1 VAFSIISPGVEPVM
15 ATHTLLMR
23 ERRIWNAA
31 VGTFDLM
38 GAIAYLTEQLAWMQ
52 IFPRSLKLFD
62 DWIVCKAGR
71 VFIMSTA
78 MMDAGYQEKSPRQGT
93 AWHLLRLVNLLK

>member
-1 VAFSIISPGVEPVM
+1 MM

-38 GAIAYLTEQLAWMQ
+38 GAIAYLTEQAPWMQ
-52 IFPRSLKLFD
+52 ISL
-62 DWIVCKAGR
+62 G
-71 VFIMSTA
+71 
-78 MMDAGYQEKSPRQGT
+78 KSGF
-93 AWHLLRLVNLLK
+93 LLV

>member
-1 VAFSIISPGVEPVM
+1 MM

-38 GAIAYLTEQLAWMQ
+38 GAIAYLTEEQAWMQ
-52 IFPRSLKLFD
+52 ILGEIGDFAGVNPGRKVD
-62 DWIVCKAGR
+62 DWMV
-71 VFIMSTA
+71 
-78 MMDAGYQEKSPRQGT
+78 
-93 AWHLLRLVNLLK
+93 VN